1 MASIAFKIGRCRF
14 RLFPK
19 TVQKRICC
27 LKSTSRARGDM
38 PIDTFTLQVSSFTHL
53 YGGLR
58 ANRIVHGLHYNLCV
72 WFILSGIYIYICC
85 VDAICIYI
93 ILRICIHIVFYS
105 HLIYSVLANWQ
116 PYFVWVLIQS
126 NLQAMILGFRVV
138 KRLGFRHVSQT
149 RCRGPEPCKP
159 KPGGRQSTGG

>member
-1 MASIAFKIGRCRF
+1 MQEVTCLSTPLHSKSPASPIYMVVYVLIESCTDSTIIYVCGSY
-14 RLFPK
+14 
-19 TVQKRICC
+19 C
-27 LKSTSRARGDM
+27 LG
-38 PIDTFTLQVSSFTHL
+38 
-53 YGGLR
+53 
-58 ANRIVHGLHYNLCV
+58 
-72 WFILSGIYIYICC
+72 YIYICC

-138 KRLGFRHVSQT
+138 KSLGFRPVSQT